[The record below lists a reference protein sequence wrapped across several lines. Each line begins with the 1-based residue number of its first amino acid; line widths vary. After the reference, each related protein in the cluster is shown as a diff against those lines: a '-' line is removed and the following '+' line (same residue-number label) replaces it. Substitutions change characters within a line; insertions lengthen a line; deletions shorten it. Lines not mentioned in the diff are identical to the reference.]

1 MENPPRENLMHIN
14 ELLTIVCEQGASD
27 LHLKVGN
34 HPIARIRGKLTPM
47 PQFKRLVQEDT
58 IAMAFAIMASDKQK
72 GKFKEN
78 FDIDIAY
85 SVPSLGR
92 FRCNIFNQRGTV
104 GLVLRVIPRKIYSI
118 DDLMLPKVLKTIC
131 KEQRGLVLVTG
142 TTGSGKSTT
151 LAAMIDLINSTR
163 TEHILTIEDPIE
175 YLHRDNHSIVNQRE
189 VEADCKSFSSALRA
203 ALRQDPDVILV
214 GEMRDLETIETA
226 LHAAETGHL
235 VFSTLHTLDATETI
249 NRVISVFPPHHQ
261 KQIRLQLASVLRG
274 VISQRLVPRAD
285 GHGRVPAV
293 EVMVATE
300 SVRAC
305 IEDKDKT
312 KLLKDVI
319 SSGTA
324 QYGMQTF
331 DQSLYF
337 LLGQGLI
344 TEDEALLW
352 ATNVGEFKLRL
363 EGVLA
368 TSDLAKANMERGMS
382 IAQGGGREGGGQ
394 PSPPVLKAAP
404 GKPMPM
410 PPMPDVKITLAR

>member
-1 MENPPRENLMHIN
+1 MHIN
-14 ELLTIVCEQGASD
+14 ELLTVVCEQGASD

-47 PQFKRLVQEDT
+47 TQFKRLVQEDT
-58 IAMAFAIMASDKQK
+58 IAMAYAIMASDKQK
-72 GKFKEN
+72 SKFREN

-104 GLVLRVIPRKIYSI
+104 GLVLRVIPRKIYTI

-131 KEQRGLVLVTG
+131 QEQRGLVLVTG

-151 LAAMIDLINSTR
+151 LAAMIDLINATR

-175 YLHRDNHSIVNQRE
+175 YLHRDNLSIVNQRE

-226 LHAAETGHL
+226 LHAAETGHM

-261 KQIRLQLASVLRG
+261 KQVRLQLAAVLKG
-274 VISQRLVPRAD
+274 IISQRLVPRAD
-285 GHGRVPAV
+285 GQGRVPAV
-293 EVMVATE
+293 EVMVTTE
-300 SVRAC
+300 TVRSC

-312 KLLKDVI
+312 KMLKDVI
-319 SSGTA
+319 ASGTA

-337 LLGQGLI
+337 LLRQGLI
-344 TEDEALLW
+344 TEEEALLR

-363 EGVLA
+363 EGVMA
-368 TSDLAKANMERGMS
+368 TSDLAKSNMERGMS
-382 IAQGGGREGGGQ
+382 IAQGGGRESGGPPPPPIQ
-394 PSPPVLKAAP
+394 PVP
-404 GKPMPM
+404 GMPM
-410 PPMPDVKITLAR
+410 AMPPATDVKITLAR